1 MTNDVDDGIKEF
13 TCGYH
18 ICYKISLVLILG
30 GYLKVREYLYTQV
43 VMNYIDTVRVCL
55 PSFEGS
61 CMVGPYALLGKKQ
74 FSNVHILLVSKNVKG
89 PHYRYP
95 NGVN

>member
-1 MTNDVDDGIKEF
+1 MSRHKVHLTNDVDDGIKEF

-61 CMVGPYALLGKKQ
+61 CMVHWSICYPRQ
-74 FSNVHILLVSKNVKG
+74 KNS
-89 PHYRYP
+89 HMSISY
-95 NGVN
+95 